1 MARVF
6 RTAFSGNDSSAVRLF
21 FLELN
26 MFGTL
31 PGGVTWE
38 LRLTS
43 PSTNTRTPYGTM
55 AWTVTLT
62 NQATRSGNT
71 SFTTVAGA
79 NNILLAS
86 GSAFVS
92 TGSTGANG
100 TANGGGT
107 IGSAS
112 GSGTFFGETV
122 SAPTRPTSLSAT
134 TTRTDGVNL
143 TWSGATGSITNYGIW
158 WHPSPTGNPTN
169 SSTPDFNTT
178 STSFL
183 DTQILAGNT
192 RYYWVRSQGSGGNS
206 DWFPTGDGILGTR
219 AAAAAPTAPVWQTA
233 TTLPN
238 AVRGSAYSTTV
249 VASPATS
256 YQLLTYSGPAG
267 LSLSSGGTI
276 SGTPTTTGTLSIGVR
291 AVNTTTGGTAT
302 TDRTFTI
309 SVLPPPPSF
318 SDQSITTTWIK
329 TLNFSG
335 APDRT
340 VSASDTTS
348 YSIITSGTGLDPTG
362 WLTINNSGQL
372 SGLPSPVSG
381 QSSAVGV
388 YTFRIR
394 ASGAGGN
401 TNSSQISLTINPPGN
416 RSTGV
421 GVATDLT
428 VTQRFNGTAW
438 VKVNT
443 FKRFNGSSWVDIT
456 N

>member
-6 RTAFSGNDSSAVRLF
+6 RTAFSGNDASAVRLF

-26 MFGTL
+26 MFGSL
-31 PGGVTWE
+31 PGGVSWE

-43 PSTNTRTPYGTM
+43 PSNNTRSPYGTM
-55 AWTVTLT
+55 AWTVTLS

-71 SFTTVAGA
+71 SFATSAGA
-79 NNILLAS
+79 NNILIAS

-100 TANGGGT
+100 TASGGGT

-112 GSGTFFGETV
+112 GSGTFFGEV
-122 SAPTRPTSLSAT
+122 LSAPTRPTSLTAS
-134 TTRTDGVNL
+134 TTRSDGIQL
-143 TWSGATGSITNYGIW
+143 SWSGATGSITNYGIW
-158 WHPSPTGNPTN
+158 WSSVINGIPTSN
-169 SSTPDFNTT
+169 STPDFNTT
-178 STSFL
+178 STNFL
-183 DTQILAGNT
+183 DTTALRGNE

-206 DWFPTGDGILGTR
+206 AWFPTGNGIRGFR
-219 AAAAAPTAPVWQTA
+219 AEDTPPPPPPAPVWQTPSS
-233 TTLPN
+233 LPG
-238 AVRGSAYSTTV
+238 AVRGSSYSTTV
-249 VASPATS
+249 VASPANS
-256 YQLLTYSGPAG
+256 YGFLGSSGASAG
-267 LSLSSGGTI
+267 LSFNTNNGVI
-276 SGTPTTTGTLSIGVR
+276 SGTPTSTGTATFSIR
-291 AVNTTTGGTAT
+291 AVNTTLAGSSV
-302 TDRTFTI
+302 TDRNFTI
-309 SVLPPPPSF
+309 VVSPPPPSF

-335 APDRT
+335 APNRT
-340 VSASDTTS
+340 VAASDTTS
-348 YSIITSGTGLDPTG
+348 YSIITSGTGLDPRG
-362 WLTINNSGQL
+362 WLTINSSGQL
-372 SGLPSPVSG
+372 SGLPS
-381 QSSAVGV
+381 AVGL

-394 ASGAGGN
+394 ATGGGGSTN
-401 TNSSQISLTINPPGN
+401 TSQISLTINPPGN

-428 VTQRFNGTAW
+428 VTERFTGTAW